1 MPSPAAQGWFSRG
14 DIRHGHAKEAPQRGA
29 SFKGCLSVRLELQR
43 LGLEELLEA
52 ELAELAPMAG
62 LLVAAER
69 RQRIEAATVDLDL
82 TRADLAGDLLG
93 PLRIAGPDAA
103 GQ

>member
-1 MPSPAAQGWFSRG
+1 MPSPSAQGWFWRG
-14 DIRHGHAKEAPQRGA
+14 DSRHGHAKEAPERGA
-29 SFKGCLSVRLELQR
+29 SFTRLPLGDWLELQR

-52 ELAELAPMAG
+52 ELAELATMAG

-69 RQRIEAATVDLDL
+69 RQRVEAATVDLNL

-93 PLRIAGPDAA
+93 PLRIA
-103 GQ
+103 